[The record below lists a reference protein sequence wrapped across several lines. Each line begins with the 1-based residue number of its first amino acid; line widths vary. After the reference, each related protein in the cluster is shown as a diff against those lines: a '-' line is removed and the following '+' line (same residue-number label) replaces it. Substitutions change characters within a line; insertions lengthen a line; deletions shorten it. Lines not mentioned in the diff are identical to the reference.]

1 MPDRVAPVSVEI
13 FGQTYTIRAGSDPA
27 YIERLAA
34 QVDAEM
40 LTISR
45 GSGAVDSVRVAVLAA
60 LNLADEAEKA
70 KERAAA
76 AEALVASAERRAR
89 EAEESVASRANVV
102 ARRLAEALGEI
113 P

>member
-1 MPDRVAPVSVEI
+1 MADKPAHVSVEI
-13 FGQTYTIRAGSDPA
+13 FGQTYTIRAGADPS

-34 QVDAEM
+34 HVDAEM
-40 LTISR
+40 SVISR

-70 KERAAA
+70 RERAQA
-76 AEALVASAERRAR
+76 AEAQIAAAERRAR
-89 EAEESVASRANVV
+89 EAEESVASRAILV
-102 ARRLAEALGEI
+102 ARRLAQALGEI